1 MRKMISVIMFYLV
14 FALATISAIGIFL
27 MRKLSYAVI
36 ALSLVFLGSS
46 SIFLLINQDAIA
58 LLQLLALVG
67 GLSTYLIVAV
77 STEERQ
83 LTLFR
88 PTYFVITLISLFL
101 SFSILFSP
109 SFSPHVSAGY
119 ITDFGSAASA
129 AISSGYSLLYIAVIL
144 LFVVVVGA
152 VVVLK
157 EFTEL
162 IV

>member
-1 MRKMISVIMFYLV
+1 MISIIIFYMV
-14 FALATISAIGIFL
+14 FALAALSAICIFL
-27 MRKLSYAVI
+27 LKKLSYAVI

-46 SIFLLINQDAIA
+46 FVFLLINQDAIA
-58 LLQLLALVG
+58 LLQLLVLVG

-77 STEERQ
+77 STEEHQ
-83 LTLFR
+83 LALFK
-88 PTYFVITLISLFL
+88 PGYFVIALISLFL
-101 SFSILFSP
+101 SFSILFNP
-109 SFSPHVSAGY
+109 SFAPQISTEQAL
-119 ITDFGSAASA
+119 DFAASA
-129 AISSGYSLLYIAVIL
+129 GAAIASGYALLYIAVAM